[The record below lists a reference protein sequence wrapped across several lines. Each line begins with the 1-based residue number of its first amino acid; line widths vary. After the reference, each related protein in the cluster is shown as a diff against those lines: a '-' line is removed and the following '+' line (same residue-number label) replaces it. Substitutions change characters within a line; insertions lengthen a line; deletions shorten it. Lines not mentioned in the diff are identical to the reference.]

1 MDDNEDKDDDYDN
14 MLVIIM
20 TLLIYLQNIA
30 L

>member
-1 MDDNEDKDDDYDN
+1 MDDNEDKDDDYVN

-20 TLLIYLQNIA
+20 TLLIYLQSIA